1 MKSLRT
7 KMPRDSEIFML
18 TAPILNKRTSLFLSR
33 RNLKEVAKFPLKI
46 ISIRGLVQ
54 LISRSTV
61 LPIREGP
68 WIENQGT
75 ALWLLKFIILLN
87 HLRSR
92 KNQPE
97 AGREKLQGLRSM
109 VNEAFDYASRAHPT
123 MIEPPRSRS

>member
-1 MKSLRT
+1 
-7 KMPRDSEIFML
+7 MPRDSEIFML

-33 RNLKEVAKFPLKI
+33 RNLKEVAKFPQEI

-75 ALWLLKFIILLN
+75 ALWLLKFIILSTISDPAKISLKPVE
-87 HLRSR
+87 RSF
-92 KNQPE
+92 KGLGQWSIKPSI
-97 AGREKLQGLRSM
+97 LQAELTQC
-109 VNEAFDYASRAHPT
+109 D
-123 MIEPPRSRS
+123 